1 MAIPSRPKKHMAERI
16 GRRVED
22 ITTMSRRPAV
32 AEKPRTVEHE
42 QADNSQAKGPILPAA
57 REKLIPGGSTVS
69 ARILVVDDEIEIAES
84 LADFLIRREGYSVTI
99 TRDGQEAVAFLE
111 SSIGTPNEVDLV
123 LLDMRMP
130 GLSGLEVLD
139 WIRNHPDLRYTR
151 VVLLTAAASND
162 EKVQALSA
170 GADDYITKPYYMQ
183 ELLARVKTI
192 LRTQQLEKQ
201 LHQQSQQ
208 LAALNRISQAVA
220 ATLESTQVY
229 ATAIRGVAAI
239 LQVELAAVLIVE
251 GGRLHCQHVRHFK
264 GAIPAH
270 IFPSAEKGMGVLGL
284 AWSDQQTICLN
295 DASSDPRFDDTRDSP
310 LGYFVNS
317 ILATPLT
324 VRGRTV
330 GVLAAYNKRNGP
342 FNDVDID
349 LFSSLASSV
358 SEAIENAWLFQR
370 IRMRQQELL
379 EGRNTLQA
387 LIDGIPHP
395 IYTISDDWKLVVIN
409 KSKADE
415 METTPESLAG
425 RVCFRVFYN
434 RQSPCEH
441 CSVAL
446 TLKEQTERHWQVR
459 WLGDDHLP
467 REWEVSAYPIPG
479 KQVSS
484 ARAVVVWQDKTE
496 ERRLESSLMQ
506 AGKLAAIGQL
516 AAGVA
521 HEINNPLTAINA
533 NAQMLKMVMSVE
545 DENYEAVDLITR
557 AGERATKVVRGL
569 LDFARQEQYSFS
581 SGNLNE
587 SIQEALDLVNYQ
599 LHSVQI
605 TIEKEL
611 ESSLPMA
618 VASWEHLK
626 SVWLNLFLNARDALQ
641 HTEGERTVKVVSR
654 TNKDGQSI
662 QVLIHDNGKGM
673 NAAESVHIFEPFY
686 TTKGPGQGTGL
697 GLATCHRIVE
707 QHGGEITVSSKPGEG
722 TTFLITLPTQRL
734 DTSASGFYLK

>member
-1 MAIPSRPKKHMAERI
+1 VADSERRADRPPPVDLGGPGDAT
-16 GRRVED
+16 VLP
-22 ITTMSRRPAV
+22 RRPAD
-32 AEKPRTVEHE
+32 A
-42 QADNSQAKGPILPAA
+42 LPPPA
-57 REKLIPGGSTVS
+57 RELP

-84 LADFLIRREGYSVTI
+84 LADFLMRKEGFQVKI
-99 TRDGQEAVAFLE
+99 AHDGPQAIAHMESAVGSAA
-111 SSIGTPNEVDLV
+111 EVDLV

-139 WIRNHPDLRYTR
+139 WIRRHPDLRYTR

-201 LHQQSQQ
+201 LHRQSRQ

-220 ATLESTQVY
+220 ATLETSQVY
-229 ATAIRGVAAI
+229 ATAVRGVDAI
-239 LQVELAAVLIVE
+239 LEVELAAVLIVE
-251 GGRLHCQHVRHFK
+251 GGKLHCQYVRHYK

-270 IFPSAEKGMGVLGL
+270 IFPSAEKGQGILGL
-284 AWSDQQTICLN
+284 TWSEQETYCLN
-295 DASSDPRFDDTRDSP
+295 QAGSDSRFDATRDSP
-310 LGYFVNS
+310 IGYSVHS
-317 ILATPLT
+317 MLATPLT
-324 VRGRTV
+324 VRGRPV
-330 GVLAAYNKRNGP
+330 GVLAAYNKRDGE
-342 FNDVDID
+342 FTEVDVD
-349 LFSSLASSV
+349 LFASLASSV

-370 IRMRQQELL
+370 VRMRHQELL

-387 LIDGIPHP
+387 LIDGIPDP
-395 IYTISDDWKLVVIN
+395 IYTISDEWKLVAVN
-409 KSKADE
+409 KTKADQLGV
-415 METTPESLAG
+415 TPESLSG

-434 RQSPCEH
+434 RQQPCEH
-441 CSVAL
+441 CAVAL
-446 TLKEQTERHWQVR
+446 TLAEKAEQHWPVS

-479 KQVSS
+479 KQISS
-484 ARAVVVWQDKTE
+484 ARAVIVWQDKTE

-533 NAQMLKMVMSVE
+533 NAQMLKMVMPVE
-545 DENYEAVDLITR
+545 DENYESVDLIVR
-557 AGERATKVVRGL
+557 AGERAAKVVRGL

-581 SGNLNE
+581 HGDLNE
-587 SIQEALDLVNYQ
+587 SVHEALNLVNYQ
-599 LHSVQI
+599 LQSAKI
-605 TIEKEL
+605 TIVRDL
-611 ESSLPMA
+611 DASLPPI

-626 SVWLNLFLNARDALQ
+626 SVWLNLLLNARDALL
-641 HTEGERTVKVVSR
+641 HNNAERRLEVSTRVNRESQIVQVV
-654 TNKDGQSI
+654 
-662 QVLIHDNGKGM
+662 LHDNGKGM
-673 NAAESVHIFEPFY
+673 NEAESVHIFEPFY

-707 QHGGEITVSSKPGEG
+707 QHGGEITVASKVNEG
-722 TTFLITLPTQRL
+722 TTFLITLPIQRP
-734 DTSASGFYLK
+734 DSSASGIRR